1 MKYLDPPY
9 SSESLVFIQQ
19 QSSRQKRHC
28 AGGRAILLLR
38 IKRWTGRRARTRAG
52 YPSVKPL
59 DNGREFKENWFV
71 CDRNLSLRHWE
82 YSTVKV
88 ARAHKR
94 NLLDLFFEITHRL
107 GRARERERE
116 SSIVFFI
123 AACFLNVSFAFWQ
136 RRVFLNVLLS
146 SRWLGAT
153 VFYGFFNSMVMDAV
167 KIKTVIP
174 CHFQLQEG
182 EKRISLNIQSS
193 LLDQI

>member
-28 AGGRAILLLR
+28 AGGRAVLLLR

-107 GRARERERE
+107 GRARERESERE
-116 SSIVFFI
+116 RERELH
-123 AACFLNVSFAFWQ
+123 CFLYCCLLLE
-136 RRVFLNVLLS
+136 RVFCVL
-146 SRWLGAT
+146 T
-153 VFYGFFNSMVMDAV
+153 
-167 KIKTVIP
+167 KTS
-174 CHFQLQEG
+174 F
-182 EKRISLNIQSS
+182 S
-193 LLDQI
+193 